1 MSLIDLFSR
10 KKTCSLIV
18 NVEGK
23 VVEKYQYFKD
33 FLTHNRDALSSMAEL
48 EQTYYGGSSISMA
61 AVGNRYHDLL
71 ESTRKL
77 TQALN
82 GISTGKYSGLSN
94 VCDQIDEEIAL
105 IFKPE
110 TPASACAPVLPF
122 EQLSPEMVKFAG
134 SKATNLATVQNS
146 LGIPIPRGFVVT
158 ASAFERFLDES
169 GLAKPIEE
177 MLAKITTDMTE
188 EMEARCK
195 TIQEMILKAEVPSS
209 IAGEIL
215 KAYEALEAKTRK
227 NVRIA
232 MRSSAV
238 GEDTD
243 ASFAGQYITE
253 LNVTRENLLNAYKAV
268 LASKYAPRAI
278 LYRLHYGLDDRDA
291 PMCVAGVVMIDSK
304 SSGVLYS
311 VDPSQPDSPHLKV
324 SSIWGLGEH
333 LVSGEASPDI
343 YYVDRKTG
351 EITQRDISRKGH
363 RLINLET
370 GGTLLEEVPEEEKTH
385 PSIGDDTV
393 RVLAR
398 HGLMLEEY
406 FKGPQD
412 VEWAMDSD
420 GNLYILQSRPLG
432 LAQAT
437 EDAEAARQ
445 IFPDHPILLSGGKAA
460 STGTA
465 TGVVF
470 IAGTENLG
478 GIPED
483 AILVAKT
490 ASPDYAGLMGKV
502 RGIITDIGSV
512 ASHLASVTREF
523 GVPAIV
529 DAGNATSSLKAGET
543 ITMVADTATVYKG
556 IVPELAA
563 NTRPVK
569 KYIFESPVHRRM
581 RTILDRISPLN
592 LTDPKDS
599 SFSPEGCRTIHDI
612 IRFSHENA
620 MKEMFGLS
628 GHTAGDV
635 TAVRLTANIPLVLYC
650 IDLGEG
656 LKWGLTTCD
665 TVTPDH
671 IESIPM
677 KALWSGLAHP
687 GITWSGGINVS
698 LGSMMSL
705 MASSAAADVEGV
717 LGGDSYALLSK
728 DYLNLSAKFG
738 YHYANVDTFCGEES
752 AQNYIVLQFS
762 GGAGAYVGR
771 SLRINFLA
779 NVLGKLG
786 FTVTIT
792 GDLLE
797 ASLNGYD
804 MASMEKTL
812 DQVGRLLASS
822 RLLDMAIPNQA
833 EVGRM
838 TVDFFKGDYD
848 FLRSAESRGLANFYT
863 HTGDW
868 KPVVEEEHAI
878 CLQDGSQWGSGIS
891 SGLANFMGKMVGAK
905 YQELMD
911 NVGAYYYFP
920 IAIAKDSAV
929 SDAVLHVR
937 VKPVGGSI
945 DRAGGLAFGLRNV
958 GNYFVLRVNALENNF
973 VLFEFINNR
982 RFQRATFQNEIER
995 TSFVNPFH
1003 RMQFE
1008 STTVQKKIETGKWY
1022 RIKAEISGQTL
1033 KGYLDDEL
1041 LIEYTAERPL
1051 NGHVGIWTKADSVTY
1066 FDELTIEGPEGTR
1079 TIAF

>member
-1 MSLIDLFSR
+1 MLRELFSR

-18 NVEGK
+18 NVEGR
-23 VVEKYQYFKD
+23 VVEKYRYFKD
-33 FLTHNRDALSSMAEL
+33 FLTYNHDALSSMAEL
-48 EQTYYGGSSISMA
+48 EQTYYGGSSISLA
-61 AVGNRYHDLL
+61 SVKSRYNDLL

-82 GISTGKYSGLSN
+82 GIATGKYSELSH

-110 TPASACAPVLPF
+110 TSASQGASVLPF
-122 EQLSPEMVKFAG
+122 EMLGPEMVKFAG
-134 SKATNLATVQNS
+134 SKATNLATIRNS
-146 LGIPIPRGFVVT
+146 LGIPIPEGFVVT

-177 MLAKITTDMTE
+177 MLAEITTDMTE

-195 TIQEMILKAEVPSS
+195 TIQEMMLEAEVPSS
-209 IAGEIL
+209 IANEIYR
-215 KAYEALEAKTRK
+215 AYEALEAKTRK

-238 GEDTD
+238 GEDTE

-253 LNVTRENLLNAYKAV
+253 LNVTRDNLLNAYKAV

-304 SSGVLYS
+304 SSGVLYTI
-311 VDPSQPDSPHLKV
+311 DPSHHDSPSLKV

-343 YYVDRKTG
+343 FYVDKRAN

-363 RLINLET
+363 RLIGPES
-370 GGTLLEEVPEEEKTH
+370 GGTLLVEVPEEEKEH
-385 PSIGDDTV
+385 PSIEDEAV
-393 RVLAR
+393 RLLAR
-398 HGLMLEEY
+398 YGVMLEEY
-406 FKGPQD
+406 FNGPQD
-412 VEWAMDSD
+412 VEWAMDSN

-432 LAQAT
+432 LAEAT
-437 EDAEAARQ
+437 EETKAVQ
-445 IFPDHPILLSGGKAA
+445 QSFPDHPILLSGGKAA

-470 IAGTENLG
+470 VAGTGNLSS
-478 GIPED
+478 IPEE

-529 DAGNATSSLKAGET
+529 DAGSATSSLKAGET

-556 IVPELAA
+556 IVLELAA
-563 NTRPVK
+563 NERPVK

-581 RTILDRISPLN
+581 RAILDRVSPLN
-592 LTDPKDS
+592 LTDPKDP
-599 SFSPEGCRTIHDI
+599 SFSPEGCKTIHDI

-628 GHTAGDV
+628 GHAAGDV

-687 GITWSGGINVS
+687 GITWSGGIHVS

-705 MASSAAADVEGV
+705 MASSAAADVGEA
-717 LGGDSYALLSK
+717 LGSDSYALLSR

-738 YHYANVDTFCGEES
+738 YHYANVDTFCGEEAS
-752 AQNYIVLQFS
+752 QNYIALQFS

-771 SLRINFLA
+771 SMRINFLA
-779 NVLGKLG
+779 NVLSKLG
-786 FTVTIT
+786 FTINIT

-804 MASMEKTL
+804 LTSMKKNL

-833 EVGRM
+833 EIGRM
-838 TVDFFKGDYD
+838 TEDFFKGDYD
-848 FLRSAESRGLANFYT
+848 FLHNAESRSLANFYT

-868 KPVVEEEHAI
+868 KPVVEEGRAI
-878 CLQDGSQWGSGIS
+878 CLQDGSRWGTGIS
-891 SGLANFMGKMVGAK
+891 SGLASLMGKMVGAK

-911 NVGAYYYFP
+911 NIGAYYYFP

-958 GNYFVLRVNALENNF
+958 GNYFVLRVNALEDNF

-982 RFQRATFQNEIER
+982 RFQRAT
-995 TSFVNPFH
+995 
-1003 RMQFE
+1003 
-1008 STTVQKKIETGKWY
+1008 VQRKIESSEWY
-1022 RIKAEISGQTL
+1022 RIKAEVSDRTL
-1033 KGYLDDEL
+1033 RGYLDDEL

-1051 NGHVGIWTKADSVTY
+1051 NGHVGIWTKADSMTY
-1066 FDELTIEGPEGTR
+1066 FDELTIETPDGLR
-1079 TIAF
+1079 TVEIQS